1 MEFNLEG
8 VYDLALQHLQG
19 PPVVHHV
26 VWGSIETLFIQI
38 WPTYRDG
45 VQP

>member
-8 VYDLALQHLQG
+8 LYDLALQHLQG

-26 VWGSIETLFIQI
+26 VWGPIETLFIQI
-38 WPTYRDG
+38 WPTYHDG